1 MAPIRPEDAREM
13 TPTPYFET
21 TTGPRAKRLL
31 GAIAASCALHALV
44 GLLIYFDVVGL
55 GGGFGLGIGP
65 GFGIGEGGGVGLGEN
80 KREIYALKDLPTPT
94 PPSNPDNDEL
104 VQELLRPARP
114 QAVVL
119 PKPAAPRTTTSP
131 VVRFAA
137 PPKPIGAGQ
146 DLGSRF
152 ASAGAGAGGFG
163 GGGGGG
169 SGLSLGSSFGKYVGS
184 LRKVGLD
191 VALVIDATGSMQDVV
206 DEMKTRL
213 LALTRTMQ
221 SLVPTARIGAVTYRD
236 RDEGDTGGGPRQ
248 SEGFLVKWTD
258 LTFNAKKV
266 ATFLDGIVAE
276 GGGDWEEAVKD
287 GVQTAMRQFKWRADA
302 KKVIII
308 VGSSPPHPKDV
319 PALKQLIQEWR
330 TKNGVISTID
340 VSWPLHVEHEKKTYK
355 WLHDEELKE
364 PSPLPDFYKDL
375 QDSFTQIARE
385 GGGEMVALERTDTLV
400 RYLLVQTFGPK
411 WEKDMG
417 RIARGL

>member
-1 MAPIRPEDAREM
+1 M
-13 TPTPYFET
+13 TPPPYFET
-21 TTGPRAKRLL
+21 TAGPRAERLL
-31 GAIAASCALHALV
+31 GALAASCALHALLA
-44 GLLIYFDVVGL
+44 LLIYFDVVGL

-65 GFGIGEGGGVGLGEN
+65 GLGIGAGGGAGLGE
-80 KREIYALKDLPTPT
+80 KRRDIYALKDLPAPA
-94 PPSNPDNDEL
+94 PPSDPEAEKL
-104 VQELLRPARP
+104 LQELLRPARP
-114 QAVVL
+114 DAVVL
-119 PKPAAPRTTTSP
+119 PRPEAPKTTPSP

-137 PPKPIGAGQ
+137 PPKPIGAGT

-152 ASAGAGAGGFG
+152 ASAGAGVGGFG

-169 SGLSLGSSFGKYVGS
+169 SGLSLGSSFGRYVGS

-206 DEMKTRL
+206 DELKTRL
-213 LALTRTMQ
+213 LDLTRTMQ

-236 RDEGDTGGGPRQ
+236 RDEGESTGGPRQ
-248 SEGFLVKWTD
+248 SEGFVVRWTD
-258 LTFNAKKV
+258 LTFNGKKV
-266 ATFLDGIVAE
+266 AAFLDGIVAE

-330 TKNGVISTID
+330 TKNGVINTID

-364 PSPLPDFYKDL
+364 VSPLPDFYKEL
-375 QDSFTQIARE
+375 QQSFTDIAKT
-385 GGGEMVALERTDTLV
+385 GGGEMVALESNDALV
-400 RYLLVQTFGPK
+400 RALLVQTFGPQ
-411 WEKDMG
+411 WQKDMG
-417 RIARGL
+417 RVARGL